1 MPESQEVPASPRN
14 KHHQFASYAVCA
26 RLLLAIAVRR
36 LAAERRIP
44 VLLRSAPAGASW
56 APQEAIPSCYYDA
69 GRTSTIRSVVG
80 STIAHGRTRMKRQA
94 GLRFL
99 PLRITNA
106 SVCDG

>member
-1 MPESQEVPASPRN
+1 MPESQEVPVSPRN
-14 KHHQFASYAVCA
+14 QHHQVASCVVCA
-26 RLLLAIAVRR
+26 RLVLAIAVRR
-36 LAAERRIP
+36 LAAGRRIP

-56 APQEAIPSCYYDA
+56 APREAIPSCYGDA

-80 STIAHGRTRMKRQA
+80 STITQGCTRMKRQA